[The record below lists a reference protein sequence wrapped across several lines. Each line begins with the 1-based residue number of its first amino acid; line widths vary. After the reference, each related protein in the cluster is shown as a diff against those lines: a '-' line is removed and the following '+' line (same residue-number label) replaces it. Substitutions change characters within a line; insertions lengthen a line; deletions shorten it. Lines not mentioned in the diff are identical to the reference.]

1 MKNSEEVSNTFFIH
15 SFIAISTLIL
25 IYGSVF
31 AVVLINIIGN
41 IVSSDSTSQ
50 SPLIIITGV
59 VCLALMP
66 YCFPI
71 FKSLEILEVVGAN
84 LLLHPPLFV
93 NDMNHPSEIALS
105 QITNISRDKVF
116 NNLVEI
122 TFIEGGDEQIIY
134 SFIKKGKLDVIKGT
148 AT

>member
-1 MKNSEEVSNTFFIH
+1 M
-15 SFIAISTLIL
+15 SF
-25 IYGSVF
+25 G
-31 AVVLINIIGN
+31 
-41 IVSSDSTSQ
+41 STSQ

-66 YCFPI
+66 YCFRI
-71 FKSLEILEVVGAN
+71 FKSLEILEVVGPN

-93 NDMNHPSEIALS
+93 NDMNHPSEIELS

-122 TFIEGGDEQIIY
+122 TFVKGGYEQTIY

-148 AT
+148 TT